1 MKFSSHI
8 FSALNLTTPRRFTPP
23 LSRGDFRPREFD
35 SPLERGARL
44 GGVCW
49 SAAAAIIAGL
59 VLAPMSLSAAPAEPA
74 MPLAI
79 HGETIYP
86 VSGAPI
92 KDGLILVSRD
102 GRLAYVGP
110 AAGQMYTADH
120 RVVRAKVVTPGLID
134 AHATVGLSGVNNQP
148 HDQDVIE
155 KSAPFQPELRA
166 LDAFNARDPLV
177 AHVRSFGVT
186 TVNTG
191 PAPAA
196 LSGGQTVIVKT
207 TGRSADA
214 DVLVTTAMTSITLG
228 NAGLIREP
236 GGNKAPG
243 TRAKAISL
251 VRAELIKAREYAKK
265 RGGEDVTKR
274 PDLDLKLE
282 TLGRALDGKQ
292 PLLVSAH
299 QHQDIM
305 SALRLAEEF
314 KLKLILDGCADAGL
328 LLAEIKA
335 SGFPVIL
342 HPTMARANDDAE
354 NLSMATAAKLKA
366 AGIPFAI
373 QSGYESYV
381 PKTRVVLFEAA
392 IAAANGLGFDAA
404 LAAVTLDAA
413 KILGIADRVGS
424 LEVGKDADLA
434 LYDGDP
440 FEYTTH
446 ATGTVIDGVL
456 FADKAY

>member
-1 MKFSSHI
+1 
-8 FSALNLTTPRRFTPP
+8 
-23 LSRGDFRPREFD
+23 
-35 SPLERGARL
+35 
-44 GGVCW
+44 
-49 SAAAAIIAGL
+49 
-59 VLAPMSLSAAPAEPA
+59 
-74 MPLAI
+74 
-79 HGETIYP
+79 
-86 VSGAPI
+86 
-92 KDGLILVSRD
+92 
-102 GRLAYVGP
+102 
-110 AAGQMYTADH
+110 MYTADH

-214 DVLVTTAMTSITLG
+214 DVLVSTAMTSLTLG

-314 KLKLILDGCADAGL
+314 KLKLILDGCADGGM

-413 KILGIADRVGS
+413 KILGIAERVGS

-446 ATGTVIDGVL
+446 STGTVINGAL
-456 FADKAY
+456 FEGSH